1 MRINGHKE
9 VRFQDTCDE
18 GGGSQEQ
25 TTHEEED
32 MLNHDELSLQERV
45 SDLEKKSLE
54 QADEITCL
62 RSTIADLL
70 RRINQLEG
78 RAPVITNSNSHATT
92 PTKVS
97 PSLPQHPAAVQNRH
111 TYHRQASNSST
122 SSYTDGVTPHNGNH
136 HPTHT
141 SPGVA
146 PQRRLS
152 YFPTASTSS
161 LHSEGGQ
168 SSTSASPVPSPAPSS
183 YRSSPSPRQTPS
195 PNRHISA
202 STSNLSAMRRW
213 SSSCSSQDFAT
224 GNRRIVS
231 GSMYNLPMR
240 SSSGTLYRHG
250 TREAQLNT
258 EDGTVRM
265 YLRGRPIV
273 MHIPSEQLHDYS
285 LMKVNSAPSQRLKL
299 EWVYGYRGRD
309 CRANLFL
316 LPTGE
321 MVYFIAAVVVLYN
334 VEEQIQRH
342 YLGHTDDIKCL
353 AVHPNKLLIAT
364 GQVASIDRR
373 ERKHIGAHSTCGPC
387 ACSLF
392 QPHVRIWDS
401 VSLNTLHVIGVGDF
415 ERAVSCIAF
424 SKMDGG
430 SILCAVDDSSE
441 HTISLW
447 DWQRGEKGV
456 KITETKSAS
465 DTVLSVEF
473 HPMDRHTLVTLG
485 KGHIHFWDMEGG
497 TLAKKLGLFE
507 RDSPG
512 SGDSAVTSKYLVKS
526 NKPKYVLCM
535 TFTELGELLTGDSN
549 GNIMVWQ
556 RGSNKVCRTVVG
568 AHDGP
573 LFSIC
578 AMKDGTIVTGG
589 AKDRKVVQWDSSL
602 TRTGQ
607 EAKLPDMA
615 GGIRTLAQGKGS
627 MLLIGTTRNSILQ
640 GTFSLNFSTVVQG
653 HTEEIWALAVHPT
666 QNQFVTGGY
675 DCQVHLW
682 DTLSHSVVWSRD
694 LGEQAQAACFS
705 PDGSVLVLTTRTGR
719 WSVIDSSTRQLY
731 SMHSDGTEPIDAVAF
746 SPNGQLLALGSRDSF
761 IYVYQVSEEGRKY
774 NRISRCSGHS
784 SFVIHLDWA
793 VDSTYLR
800 SCSGDYEILY
810 WNALVCRQVT
820 NMSITRDLKWHTQTC
835 TIGFSVYGIWPE
847 NADGTD
853 INTCSRSHSG
863 RLLATGDDFGKV
875 RVFSYPASQP
885 KCLSHMYGGHS
896 SHVTAVDFLPDDNR
910 LISLG
915 GRDCAVL
922 QWAVV

>member
-1 MRINGHKE
+1 MTSVDSSSSTPAKKQKGSELRPAPCASPSEMGSPCLALSRSKAALHRRRI
-9 VRFQDTCDE
+9 DTEADFYAHAQTDTPGRTSIARRRRCLHA
-18 GGGSQEQ
+18 GGRSGSRPLRPK
-25 TTHEEED
+25 ED
-32 MLNHDELSLQERV
+32 MLQHDELSLQERV
-45 SDLEKKSLE
+45 SDLEKKILE
-54 QADEITCL
+54 QTDEITCL

-70 RRINQLEG
+70 RRMNQLEG

-97 PSLPQHPAAVQNRH
+97 PSPPQHPVVHNRH
-111 TYHRQASNSST
+111 SFHRQR
-122 SSYTDGVTPHNGNH
+122 H
-136 HPTHT
+136 
-141 SPGVA
+141 
-146 PQRRLS
+146 R
-152 YFPTASTSS
+152 
-161 LHSEGGQ
+161 
-168 SSTSASPVPSPAPSS
+168 SACV
-183 YRSSPSPRQTPS
+183 
-195 PNRHISA
+195 
-202 STSNLSAMRRW
+202 
-213 SSSCSSQDFAT
+213 C
-224 GNRRIVS
+224 V
-231 GSMYNLPMR
+231 
-240 SSSGTLYRHG
+240 
-250 TREAQLNT
+250 LNA
-258 EDGTVRM
+258 EEGTVRM

-299 EWVYGYRGRD
+299 EWVYPCCALRLAEHLICITYGYRGRD

-373 ERKHIGAHSTCGPC
+373 ERK
-387 ACSLF
+387 
-392 QPHVRIWDS
+392 PHVRIWDS
-401 VSLNTLHVIGVGDF
+401 VSLNTLHIIGVGDF

-447 DWQRGEKGV
+447 DWQRGERGV
-456 KITETKSAS
+456 KIHRDQGVNDSPRVFVNYRMLLPVCVHRRSELSRREPADDRRPPLPLTLVSQSAS
-465 DTVLSVEF
+465 EAVLAVEF

-497 TLAKKLGLFE
+497 TLAKRLGLFE
-507 RDSPG
+507 
-512 SGDSAVTSKYLVKS
+512 KS

-535 TFTELGELLTGDSN
+535 TFTEHGELLTGDSN

-556 RGSNKVCRTVVG
+556 RGKSLLIVCSNKVCRTVVG

-589 AKDRKVVQWDSSL
+589 AKDRKVVQWDANL

-607 EAKLPDMA
+607 EARLPDMA

-627 MLLIGTTRNSILQ
+627 LLLIGTTRNSILQ

-719 WSVIDSSTRQLY
+719 WSVVDSSTRQLY
-731 SMHSDGTEPIDAVAF
+731 SMHTDGTEPIDAVAF

-793 VDSTYLR
+793 VDSTYFR
-800 SCSGDYEILY
+800 SCSGDYELLY

-835 TIGFSVYGIWPE
+835 TIGFSVFGIWPE

-853 INTCSRSHSG
+853 INTCARSHSC

-875 RVFSYPASQP
+875 RLFAYPASEP

>member
-1 MRINGHKE
+1 M
-9 VRFQDTCDE
+9 DPL
-18 GGGSQEQ
+18 
-25 TTHEEED
+25 ED
-32 MLNHDELSLQERV
+32 MLQHDELSLQERV
-45 SDLEKKSLE
+45 SDLEKKILE
-54 QADEITCL
+54 QTDEITCL

-70 RRINQLEG
+70 RRMNQLEG

-97 PSLPQHPAAVQNRH
+97 PSPPQHPVVHNRH
-111 TYHRQASNSST
+111 SFHRQASNSSN
-122 SSYTDGVTPHNGNH
+122 SSYTDGVTPLNGNH
-136 HPTHT
+136 QPAHT

-168 SSTSASPVPSPAPSS
+168 SSTSASPSPSPAPSS
-183 YRSSPSPRQTPS
+183 SYRGSPSPRQTPS

-213 SSSCSSQDFAT
+213 SSTCSSQDFAT
-224 GNRRIVS
+224 SNRRIVS

-250 TREAQLNT
+250 TKETQLNT
-258 EDGTVRM
+258 EEGTVRM

-373 ERKHIGAHSTCGPC
+373 ERKPRVVSR
-387 ACSLF
+387 
-392 QPHVRIWDS
+392 PHVRIWDS
-401 VSLNTLHVIGVGDF
+401 VSLNTLHIIGVGDF

-447 DWQRGEKGV
+447 DWQRGERGV

-465 DTVLSVEF
+465 EAVLAVEF

-497 TLAKKLGLFE
+497 TLAKRLGLFE
-507 RDSPG
+507 KDNSG
-512 SGDSAVTSKYLVKS
+512 SGDSAAAAATCTSRYLVKS

-535 TFTELGELLTGDSN
+535 TFTEHGELLTGDSN

-589 AKDRKVVQWDSSL
+589 AKDRKVVQWDANLS
-602 TRTGQ
+602 RTGQ
-607 EAKLPDMA
+607 EARLPDMA

-627 MLLIGTTRNSILQ
+627 LLLIGTTRNSILQ

-719 WSVIDSSTRQLY
+719 WSVVDSSTRQLY
-731 SMHSDGTEPIDAVAF
+731 SMHTDGTEPIDAVAF

-793 VDSTYLR
+793 VDSTYFR
-800 SCSGDYEILY
+800 SCSGDYELLY

-835 TIGFSVYGIWPE
+835 TIGFSVFGIWPE

-853 INTCSRSHSG
+853 INTCARSHSC

-875 RVFSYPASQP
+875 RLFAYPASEP

>member
-1 MRINGHKE
+1 MENM
-9 VRFQDTCDE
+9 DPL
-18 GGGSQEQ
+18 
-25 TTHEEED
+25 ED

-97 PSLPQHPAAVQNRH
+97 PSLPQHPAVQNRH
-111 TYHRQASNSST
+111 SFHRQVSNSSA
-122 SSYTDGVTPHNGNH
+122 SSFTDGVTPHNGNH
-136 HPTHT
+136 HPAHT

-202 STSNLSAMRRW
+202 STSNLSAMKRW

-224 GNRRIVS
+224 A
-231 GSMYNLPMR
+231 
-240 SSSGTLYRHG
+240 SSTK
-250 TREAQLNT
+250 EAQLNT

-373 ERKHIGAHSTCGPC
+373 ERKNRRVEITPEEER
-387 ACSLF
+387 F
-392 QPHVRIWDS
+392 MPHVRIWDS
-401 VSLNTLHVIGVGDF
+401 VSLNTLHIIGVGDF

-447 DWQRGEKGV
+447 DWQRGERGV

-465 DTVLSVEF
+465 DAVLAVEF

-497 TLAKKLGLFE
+497 TLAKKLGIFE
-507 RDSPG
+507 KDGPG
-512 SGDSAVTSKYLVKS
+512 SGDSAPTSRYLVKS

-556 RGSNKVCRTVVG
+556 RGSNKVCRTIVG

-627 MLLIGTTRNSILQ
+627 LLLIGTTRNSILQ

-705 PDGSVLVLTTRTGR
+705 PDGSVLVLTSRTGR

-731 SMHSDGTEPIDAVAF
+731 SMHTDGTEPIDAVAF

-800 SCSGDYEILY
+800 SCSGDYEVLY

-835 TIGFSVYGIWPE
+835 TIGFSVFGIWPE

-853 INTCSRSHSG
+853 INTCARSHSC

-875 RVFSYPASQP
+875 KLFSYPTSQP

>member
-1 MRINGHKE
+1 M
-9 VRFQDTCDE
+9 
-18 GGGSQEQ
+18 
-25 TTHEEED
+25 
-32 MLNHDELSLQERV
+32 
-45 SDLEKKSLE
+45 
-54 QADEITCL
+54 
-62 RSTIADLL
+62 
-70 RRINQLEG
+70 
-78 RAPVITNSNSHATT
+78 
-92 PTKVS
+92 
-97 PSLPQHPAAVQNRH
+97 
-111 TYHRQASNSST
+111 
-122 SSYTDGVTPHNGNH
+122 
-136 HPTHT
+136 
-141 SPGVA
+141 
-146 PQRRLS
+146 
-152 YFPTASTSS
+152 
-161 LHSEGGQ
+161 
-168 SSTSASPVPSPAPSS
+168 
-183 YRSSPSPRQTPS
+183 
-195 PNRHISA
+195 
-202 STSNLSAMRRW
+202 
-213 SSSCSSQDFAT
+213 
-224 GNRRIVS
+224 
-231 GSMYNLPMR
+231 
-240 SSSGTLYRHG
+240 
-250 TREAQLNT
+250 
-258 EDGTVRM
+258 
-265 YLRGRPIV
+265 
-273 MHIPSEQLHDYS
+273 
-285 LMKVNSAPSQRLKL
+285 
-299 EWVYGYRGRD
+299 
-309 CRANLFL
+309 
-316 LPTGE
+316 
-321 MVYFIAAVVVLYN
+321 
-334 VEEQIQRH
+334 
-342 YLGHTDDIKCL
+342 
-353 AVHPNKLLIAT
+353 
-364 GQVASIDRR
+364 
-373 ERKHIGAHSTCGPC
+373 
-387 ACSLF
+387 F

-430 SILCAVDDSSE
+430 SILCAVDDSNE

-465 DTVLSVEF
+465 DAVLAVEF

-497 TLAKKLGLFE
+497 TLAKKLGIFE
-507 RDSPG
+507 
-512 SGDSAVTSKYLVKS
+512 KS

-800 SCSGDYEILY
+800 SCSGDYELLY

-875 RVFSYPASQP
+875 RLFSYPASLP

>member
-1 MRINGHKE
+1 MENM
-9 VRFQDTCDE
+9 DPL
-18 GGGSQEQ
+18 
-25 TTHEEED
+25 ED

-111 TYHRQASNSST
+111 TFHRQASNSST

-202 STSNLSAMRRW
+202 STSNLSAMKRW

-224 GNRRIVS
+224 ANS
-231 GSMYNLPMR
+231 
-240 SSSGTLYRHG
+240 

-373 ERKHIGAHSTCGPC
+373 ERK
-387 ACSLF
+387 
-392 QPHVRIWDS
+392 PHVRIWDS

-430 SILCAVDDSSE
+430 SILCAVDDSNE

-465 DTVLSVEF
+465 DAVLAVEF

-497 TLAKKLGLFE
+497 TLAKKLGIFE
-507 RDSPG
+507 
-512 SGDSAVTSKYLVKS
+512 KS

-800 SCSGDYEILY
+800 SCSGDYELLY

-875 RVFSYPASQP
+875 RLFSYPASLP

>member
-9 VRFQDTCDE
+9 VRFQDDSCGDE
-18 GGGSQEQ
+18 DRQEP
-25 TTHEEED
+25 ED
-32 MLNHDELSLQERV
+32 MLNHGDEMSLQERV
-45 SDLEKKSLE
+45 SDLEKKILE
-54 QADEITCL
+54 QTDEITCL
-62 RSTIADLL
+62 RSTIADLA
-70 RRINQLEG
+70 RRMNQLEG
-78 RAPVITNSNSHATT
+78 RAPVITNSNSHGTT
-92 PTKVS
+92 PTKAGL
-97 PSLPQHPAAVQNRH
+97 PSLPQHPQPQQRH
-111 TYHRQASNSST
+111 SLHRQTSNSS
-122 SSYTDGVTPHNGNH
+122 SSSHVDGVPPHNGH
-136 HPTHT
+136 HHQPP
-141 SPGVA
+141 SPHSA
-146 PQRRLS
+146 PSRRLS
-152 YFPTASTSS
+152 YFPTASTTS

-202 STSNLSAMRRW
+202 STSNLAAMKRW
-213 SSSCSSQDFAT
+213 SSCSSQDFTAA
-224 GNRRIVS
+224 NRRIVS
-231 GSMYNLPMR
+231 GSLYNLPMR
-240 SSSGTLYRHG
+240 SASGTLLRHG
-250 TREAQLNT
+250 TKDAQLNS
-258 EDGTVRM
+258 EEGTVRM
-265 YLRGRPIV
+265 FLRGRPIV
-273 MHIPSEQLHDYS
+273 MHIPSDQLHDYS
-285 LMKVNSAPSQRLKL
+285 LTKVNSAPHQRLKL

-334 VEEQIQRH
+334 VEDQIQRH
-342 YLGHTDDIKCL
+342 YLGHSDDIKCL

-373 ERKHIGAHSTCGPC
+373 DRKSRHFEISPAEEG
-387 ACSLF
+387 LM
-392 QPHVRIWDS
+392 PHVRIWDS

-447 DWQRGEKGV
+447 DWQRGERGS

-465 DTVLSVEF
+465 DAVLAVEF
-473 HPMDRHTLVTLG
+473 HPMDRHVLVTLG

-497 TLAKKLGLFE
+497 TLAKKLGIFE
-507 RDSPG
+507 
-512 SGDSAVTSKYLVKS
+512 KN

-535 TFTELGELLTGDSN
+535 TFTDLGELLTGDSN

-556 RGSNKVCRTVVG
+556 RGSNRVARVVSN

-589 AKDRKVVQWDSSL
+589 AKDRKVVQWDANL
-602 TRTGQ
+602 VRTGQ
-607 EAKLPDMA
+607 EAKLPDMV
-615 GGIRTLAQGKGS
+615 GGIRTLTQGKGS
-627 MLLIGTTRNSILQ
+627 LLLIGTTRNSILQ

-653 HTEEIWALAVHPT
+653 HTEEIWALAVNPT

-719 WSVIDSSTRQLY
+719 WSVMDSATRQLY
-731 SMHSDGTEPIDAVAF
+731 SMHTDGTEPIDAVGF
-746 SPNGQLLALGSRDSF
+746 SPNGQLLALGSRDNF
-761 IYVYQVSEEGRKY
+761 IYVYQVSDEGRKY

-784 SFVIHLDWA
+784 SFITHLDWSE
-793 VDSTYLR
+793 DSTYIR
-800 SCSGDYEILY
+800 SCSGDYELLF

-820 NMSITRDLKWHTQTC
+820 NMSITRDLKWHTQSC
-835 TIGFSVYGIWPE
+835 TIGFNAFGIWPE

-853 INTCSRSHSG
+853 VNTCARSHSSK
-863 RLLATGDDFGKV
+863 LLVTGDDFGKV
-875 RVFSYPASQP
+875 KLFSYPASQP
-885 KCLSHMYGGHS
+885 KCLSHAYGGHS
-896 SHVTAVDFLPDDNR
+896 SHVTAVDFMPDDTR

-915 GRDCAVL
+915 GRDCSIL
-922 QWAVV
+922 QWAVL

>member
-9 VRFQDTCDE
+9 
-18 GGGSQEQ
+18 

-111 TYHRQASNSST
+111 TFHRQASNSST

-168 SSTSASPVPSPAPSS
+168 SSTSGVARPITGALVIPQLPVSAADALSEPPHLGLHLQPVRHEAVEQQLQQPGLCHGQQVQAVAALSQTAGHLSRHFASQAPA
-183 YRSSPSPRQTPS
+183 
-195 PNRHISA
+195 
-202 STSNLSAMRRW
+202 
-213 SSSCSSQDFAT
+213 C
-224 GNRRIVS
+224 
-231 GSMYNLPMR
+231 
-240 SSSGTLYRHG
+240 

-373 ERKHIGAHSTCGPC
+373 ERK
-387 ACSLF
+387 
-392 QPHVRIWDS
+392 PHVRIWDS

-465 DTVLSVEF
+465 DAVLAVEF

-497 TLAKKLGLFE
+497 TLAKKLGIFE
-507 RDSPG
+507 
-512 SGDSAVTSKYLVKS
+512 KS

-774 NRISRCSGHS
+774 NRISRCS
-784 SFVIHLDWA
+784 
-793 VDSTYLR
+793 
-800 SCSGDYEILY
+800 
-810 WNALVCRQVT
+810 
-820 NMSITRDLKWHTQTC
+820 
-835 TIGFSVYGIWPE
+835 
-847 NADGTD
+847 
-853 INTCSRSHSG
+853 
-863 RLLATGDDFGKV
+863 
-875 RVFSYPASQP
+875 
-885 KCLSHMYGGHS
+885 
-896 SHVTAVDFLPDDNR
+896 
-910 LISLG
+910 
-915 GRDCAVL
+915 
-922 QWAVV
+922 